1 MKRIINWFALTASI
15 TTFVLLILS
24 AYIPWWKLTVGTD
37 FLTIYASPIVT
48 NFGLYGSQFN
58 IPLIWAWN
66 LANILL
72 FTAGG
77 IVMLAYSFFPT
88 KPWSVDLIGF
98 AWRKPIW
105 AFASFTIGLVVL
117 VFVAGFFDINFP
129 LMGSQY
135 VTFAFPD
142 FIPISAS
149 ISSQVEAT
157 FMLPF
162 WFAIVTVV
170 MCAAARIQHERIEKR
185 VKKLAENASV
195 SAAPTAS
202 SEVPPATSDGPPTTP
217 SETPAASDTSTPLP
231 AATSTSTSAP

>member
-24 AYIPWWKLTVGTD
+24 VYIPWWKLTLGSD

-48 NFGLYGSQFN
+48 NFGLHGSQFN

-117 VFVAGFFDINFP
+117 VFAAGFFGMNFP
-129 LMGSQY
+129 LMGTEY

-149 ISSQVEAT
+149 ISSEVTAT

-162 WFAIVTVV
+162 WFAIFTVA

-185 VKKLAENASV
+185 VKN
-195 SAAPTAS
+195 
-202 SEVPPATSDGPPTTP
+202 
-217 SETPAASDTSTPLP
+217 
-231 AATSTSTSAP
+231 